1 MRQRC
6 PRPRPPIHRVEG
18 PEKCLWRSSLSPF
31 FPPAVPFVAAPE
43 LDGDVLTIAIVGELD
58 IATAY
63 LLEEA
68 QRSVQGR
75 YRALRY
81 ELAGLSFIDSAGLR
95 ALLAP
100 ASSHVP
106 LSEISISHPT
116 RAVRR
121 LTCRR

>member
-1 MRQRC
+1 MSLD
-6 PRPRPPIHRVEG
+6 I
-18 PEKCLWRSSLSPF
+18 SLSPNF

-43 LDGDVLTIAIVGELD
+43 LDGGVLTIAIVGELD